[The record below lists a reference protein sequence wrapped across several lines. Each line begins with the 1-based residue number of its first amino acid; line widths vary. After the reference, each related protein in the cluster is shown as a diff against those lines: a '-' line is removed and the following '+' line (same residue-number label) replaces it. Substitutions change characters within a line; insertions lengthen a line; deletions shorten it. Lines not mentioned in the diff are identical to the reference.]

1 MVVHVVDLLPNL
13 LRGAAVTVEVTAAA
27 SVLALVLS
35 LPVALARLSPAWPLR
50 LLGAT
55 YVEILRGTS
64 ALVQLFYLFFILP
77 LFGVRLDPLPT
88 AIIGLGLNFS
98 AYASEIV
105 RGAILGVDRGQ
116 WEAAA
121 ALHLSHTATL
131 RRIVL
136 PQAVAVM
143 LPSLASL
150 LIQLLKSTALVSL
163 ITLSD
168 LTFAGQAL
176 ITATGRPFV
185 VWGLVLAFY
194 YVLSLPLEWAAGRLE
209 SHAAAYRATAYQ
221 ADPARV
227 V

>member
-27 SVLALVLS
+27 SVLSLALS
-35 LPVALARLSPAWPLR
+35 LPVALARLSPVWPLR
-50 LLGAT
+50 LLGGA

-77 LFGVRLDPLPT
+77 LFGIRLDPLPT
-88 AIIGLGLNFS
+88 AIVGLGLNFS
-98 AYASEIV
+98 AYAAEIV
-105 RGAILGVDRGQ
+105 RAAILGVDRGQ
-116 WEAAA
+116 WEAAS
-121 ALHLSHTATL
+121 ALHLSHAATL

-168 LTFAGQAL
+168 LTFAGQTL

-194 YVLSLPLEWAAGRLE
+194 YVLALPLEWAAGRLE
-209 SHAAAYRATAYQ
+209 SHAAAYRAAAHQ
-221 ADPARV
+221 ADSARAV
-227 V
+227 

>member
-1 MVVHVVDLLPNL
+1 MAEPVLDLLPNL
-13 LRGAAVTVEVTAAA
+13 LRGAIVTIEVTVAAGG
-27 SVLALVLS
+27 LALALS

-50 LLGAT
+50 VLGTA
-55 YVEILRGTS
+55 YVEVLRGTS

-77 LFGVRLDPLPT
+77 LLGIRLDPLST
-88 AIIGLGLNFS
+88 AIAGLGLNFS

-105 RGAILGVDRGQ
+105 RGAIIGVDRGQ

-121 ALHLSHTATL
+121 ALHLSRAATL

-136 PQAVAVM
+136 PQALAVM
-143 LPSLASL
+143 LPSFASL

-176 ITATGRPFV
+176 ITTTGRPFA
-185 VWGLVLAFY
+185 VWALVLVFY
-194 YVLSLPLEWAAGRLE
+194 YVLSLPLAWAANRLE
-209 SHAAAYRATAYQ
+209 ARASAYRAG
-221 ADPARV
+221 PAHAV
-227 V
+227 